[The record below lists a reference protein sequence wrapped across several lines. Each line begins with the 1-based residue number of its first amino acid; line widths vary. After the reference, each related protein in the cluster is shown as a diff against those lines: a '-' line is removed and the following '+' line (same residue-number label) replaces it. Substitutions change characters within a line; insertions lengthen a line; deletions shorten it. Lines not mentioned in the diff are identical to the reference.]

1 MVKDVTENEGGGTY
15 EEPYAGYMIFIEP
28 NRDRYRG
35 GFEWSVCRDD
45 IELQSGLEF
54 SIEEALKVS
63 RKFVDSMG

>member
-1 MVKDVTENEGGGTY
+1 MVKGVTENEVGETY
-15 EEPYAGYMIFIEP
+15 EESYAGHMIFIEP
-28 NRDRYRG
+28 NRDHYRG

-63 RKFVDSMG
+63 RKYVDSMG

>member
-1 MVKDVTENEGGGTY
+1 MVKGVTENEVGGTH
-15 EEPYAGYMIFIEP
+15 EEFYAGHMIFIEP

-54 SIEEALKVS
+54 SVEEALKVS
-63 RKFVDSMG
+63 RKCVDSMA